1 MGSFLIFLGGH
12 RRIKMKVMAQSAY
25 QWQSTQ
31 ETIDDLVGKISVKRR
46 DNESIFRTQQET
58 IKRNEEHI
66 TTLRLAVKEAHQ
78 EFARTLNMDFNVI
91 QSAIDS
97 KPIKLECK
105 GYDAYTAIRELNE
118 YVCVEGKRLNHF
130 VHQKECRQRRLYD
143 LRLHYR
149 DYKLLQES
157 NFEKENTKRVR
168 LLMTKLDKMT
178 TKRNTASFLK
188 NTYLKTVGKLKK
200 DALTMHKILN
210 GLEADLNINETELV
224 DLSKIYTSAKKG
236 QEISR
241 ANRMALE
248 RDVFKHKHVRDATIQ
263 DTRKR
268 AKEAADLSDFG
279 TATRA
284 PNDLLGTTTKSNKSN
299 AETTIEK
306 LEKMVPIIEE
316 FSATT
321 NTATAEDI
329 PKAYERQIQHFNY
342 MTEIAKKLEVSLAEK
357 EEERSQLAEKLNSAT
372 FQQAE
377 NIKAVIEEL
386 ENVEAKETELEEKT
400 ECLKSEAIRTAAV
413 IEKIRDSVVS
423 IYERLH
429 STKLGPDLNG
439 PPSSTAIDLDNDS
452 VIDILDRLRER
463 TSALHKLVFEK
474 TKTEEPK
481 CADGEDESKNEGC
494 NEVLEAPE
502 PSQEVSRDSVME
514 TMIALKRKYCNNVR
528 ITLQDEDELSG
539 GDTFQFDDMNLNECY
554 ITREE
559 IKKYGSAAQK
569 MKMKKRKH

>member
-1 MGSFLIFLGGH
+1 MG
-12 RRIKMKVMAQSAY
+12 
-25 QWQSTQ
+25 
-31 ETIDDLVGKISVKRR
+31 
-46 DNESIFRTQQET
+46 
-58 IKRNEEHI
+58 
-66 TTLRLAVKEAHQ
+66 
-78 EFARTLNMDFNVI
+78 
-91 QSAIDS
+91 
-97 KPIKLECK
+97 
-105 GYDAYTAIRELNE
+105 
-118 YVCVEGKRLNHF
+118 
-130 VHQKECRQRRLYD
+130 
-143 LRLHYR
+143 
-149 DYKLLQES
+149 
-157 NFEKENTKRVR
+157 
-168 LLMTKLDKMT
+168 
-178 TKRNTASFLK
+178 
-188 NTYLKTVGKLKK
+188 
-200 DALTMHKILN
+200 
-210 GLEADLNINETELV
+210 
-224 DLSKIYTSAKKG
+224 
-236 QEISR
+236 
-241 ANRMALE
+241 
-248 RDVFKHKHVRDATIQ
+248 
-263 DTRKR
+263 TRKR

-284 PNDLLGTTTKSNKSN
+284 PKDLLGTTTKSNKSN

-306 LEKMVPIIEE
+306 LEKMVPIIEK

-342 MTEIAKKLEVSLAEK
+342 MTEIAKKLEVSL
-357 EEERSQLAEKLNSAT
+357 
-372 FQQAE
+372 AE

-481 CADGEDESKNEGC
+481 CADGEDESKNEEC